1 VAIVDGI
8 PAPGRVIGDGPIDGH
23 ETGRDALAL
32 PMEPEPN
39 RTPRCGPATGAQV
52 ARSAEMVFEMC
63 HAITHR
69 VNMYVCIYI
78 YIFIYTTR
86 GENLRRFHAMATP
99 RRPRRSKTQ
108 LVSFDIP

>member
-78 YIFIYTTR
+78 YIY
-86 GENLRRFHAMATP
+86 LY
-99 RRPRRSKTQ
+99 
-108 LVSFDIP
+108 D